1 MQRCIFT
8 AHCAEFICDKSCPIL
23 AETSY
28 LLERNDIL
36 LTSDVYESSED
47 LLIKMQD
54 VLVKSENR
62 FAVALSGNTVRSSE
76 LLTYC
81 AICQNWKGNR
91 LHCNVYNLKF
101 SKFIELTK
109 KSWSA
114 RNDSPELEYIRLWS
128 NNSKILIISNIDF
141 VIFGDFE
148 SQTLLNLIQNRQN
161 KNQSTILVSPTINN
175 LNGKGL
181 FFTHLQKMIA
191 KAVIN

>member
-1 MQRCIFT
+1 MQKCIYT

-28 LLERNDIL
+28 LLERNDIPL
-36 LTSDVYESSED
+36 ISEVFVTDED
-47 LLIKMQD
+47 LIIKMQN
-54 VLVKSENR
+54 VLKKSENK
-62 FAVALSGNTVRSSE
+62 FTVALSGSTVKSAE

-101 SKFIELTK
+101 SKFIDLNK
-109 KSWSA
+109 KSWSS
-114 RNDSPELEYIRLWS
+114 RNDAPELEYIRVWS
-128 NNSKILIISNIDF
+128 DKAKILIISNIDF
-141 VIFGDFE
+141 VTFGDFE

-161 KNQSTILVSPTINN
+161 RNQSTILVSPVIEN

-181 FFTHLQKMIA
+181 FFTHLQKMMT